1 VVEIIDNILF
11 IFQRLDWLSLVDILI
26 VTVIF
31 SALLLYLRNTQA
43 MVLMRGVLFLII
55 LISVFASITDLPA
68 FGWLVSTT
76 LPALLLSI
84 PVVFA
89 PEIRRGLE
97 RIGRASNIIGSRG
110 LMEETSDVI
119 SAVVHATTRLS
130 HRRHGALIVLQRLDS
145 LADYE
150 NTGVKLGANVTAELL
165 LQIFYPNTPLH
176 DGAVIISG
184 EKVTAASCVMPLSSS
199 GVLSSSPER
208 MMGLRHRAGLGTSEV
223 TDSVSII
230 VSEENGNI
238 SVATNGRMIH
248 RLDSERLES
257 ILKSIYKPE
266 EAKDIEHLLK
276 KWFGWLSFTSEKEQ
290 QEIEVE

>member
-1 VVEIIDNILF
+1 MAEIIDRILF
-11 IFQRLDWLSLVDILI
+11 IFQRLEWSELFDILI
-26 VTVIF
+26 VTFIF
-31 SALLLYLRNTQA
+31 SALLLFLRNTQA

-55 LISVFASITDLPA
+55 LISLFAFITDLSA
-68 FGWLVSTT
+68 LSWLLNTT
-76 LPALLLSI
+76 LPALLLAI

-97 RIGRASNIIGSRG
+97 RIGRVSNIIGSKE
-110 LMEETSDVI
+110 LFEETSDVI
-119 SAVVHATTRLS
+119 AAVVHASTRLS
-130 HRRHGALIVLQRLDS
+130 NRRHGALIVLQRLDA
-145 LADYE
+145 LPEYE
-150 NTGVKLGANVTAELL
+150 KTGVAMNAKVSAELL

-184 EKVTAASCVMPLSSS
+184 EKITAASCVMPLSSS

-208 MMGLRHRAGLGTSEV
+208 KMGLRHRAGLGTSEV
-223 TDSVSII
+223 TDSVAIM
-230 VSEENGNI
+230 VSEENGSI

-266 EAKDIEHLLK
+266 DAKDIEHLIR
-276 KWFGWLSFTSEKEQ
+276 KWFGWISFLSKRNKKE
-290 QEIEVE
+290 INVE

>member
-1 VVEIIDNILF
+1 VAEIFDSILF
-11 IFQRLDWLSLVDILI
+11 IFQRMDWLSLLDILI

-31 SALLLYLRNTQA
+31 SAFLMFFRNTQA
-43 MVLMRGVLFLII
+43 MVLMRGVLFLMV
-55 LISVFASITDLPA
+55 LISLFAFISDLPA
-68 FGWLVSTT
+68 FSWLVSTT
-76 LPALLLSI
+76 LPALLLAI

-97 RIGRASNIIGSRG
+97 RLGRASNIIGSRA
-110 LMEETSDVI
+110 LMEEPSDVI
-119 SAVVHATTRLS
+119 SAVVYASSRLS

-145 LADYE
+145 LSEYE
-150 NTGVKLGANVTAELL
+150 RTGVSLNADVTAELL

-199 GVLSSSPER
+199 GVLSSNPER
-208 MMGLRHRAGLGTSEV
+208 KMGLRHRAGLGTSEV
-223 TDSVSII
+223 TDSVSIL

-238 SVATNGRMIH
+238 AVTTNGRMIH
-248 RLDSERLES
+248 RVDTERLES

-266 EAKDIEHLLK
+266 KPQDIEHLLR
-276 KWFGWLSFTSEKEQ
+276 KWFSWIPFSPKNKK
-290 QEIEVE
+290 QESKAD

>member
-1 VVEIIDNILF
+1 MVEIIDNILF
-11 IFQRLDWLSLVDILI
+11 IFQRLDWLSLIDILI
-26 VTVIF
+26 VTAIF
-31 SALLLYLRNTQA
+31 SALLLFLRNTQA
-43 MVLMRGVLFLII
+43 MVLMRGIMLLII
-55 LISVFASITDLPA
+55 LVSIFALVTDLPA
-68 FGWLVSTT
+68 FSWLVSTT
-76 LPALLLSI
+76 LPALLLAI

-97 RIGRASNIIGSRG
+97 RIGRVSNIIGSKG
-110 LMEETSDVI
+110 LMVDTSDVI
-119 SAVVHATTRLS
+119 TSVVHASTRLS

-145 LADYE
+145 LSEFE
-150 NTGVKLGANVTAELL
+150 NTGVKLGANATAELL

-184 EKVTAASCVMPLSSS
+184 EKITAASCVMPLSSS
-199 GVLSSSPER
+199 GVLSSNPER
-208 MMGLRHRAGLGTSEV
+208 KMGLRHRAGLGTSEV

-238 SVATNGRMIH
+238 AVATNGRMIH

-276 KWFGWLSFTSEKEQ
+276 KWFGWISFTSKKENK
-290 QEIEVE
+290 EIEVE

>member
-1 VVEIIDNILF
+1 MVEIIDNILF

-55 LISVFASITDLPA
+55 LVSLFALITDLPA

-76 LPALLLSI
+76 LPALLLAI

-97 RIGRASNIIGSRG
+97 RIGRASNIVGSRG
-110 LMEETSDVI
+110 LIEETSDVI

-145 LADYE
+145 LTDYE

-176 DGAVIISG
+176 DGAVTISG

-238 SVATNGRMIH
+238 TVATNGRMIH

-266 EAKDIEHLLK
+266 EAQDIEHLLK
-276 KWFGWLSFTSEKEQ
+276 KWFSWLSFTSKKEK

>member
-11 IFQRLDWLSLVDILI
+11 IFQRLDWLSLVDILL

-43 MVLMRGVLFLII
+43 IVLMRGVLFLII

-119 SAVVHATTRLS
+119 SSVVHATTRLS

-150 NTGVKLGANVTAELL
+150 NTGVRLGANVTAELL

-248 RLDSERLES
+248 RLDSERLVS

-290 QEIEVE
+290 KEIEVE

>member
-1 VVEIIDNILF
+1 MAEIIDNILF
-11 IFQRLDWLSLVDILI
+11 IFQRLDWFSLLDILI

-31 SALLLYLRNTQA
+31 SVLLLFLKNTQA
-43 MVLMRGVLFLII
+43 MVLMRGVLLLII
-55 LISVFASITDLPA
+55 LASFFALISDLPA
-68 FGWLVSTT
+68 FSWLVSTT
-76 LPALLLSI
+76 LPALLLAV

-97 RIGRASNIIGSRG
+97 RIGRVSNILGSRE
-110 LMEETSDVI
+110 LLDETSEVI
-119 SAVVHATTRLS
+119 TAVVHASTRLS
-130 HRRHGALIVLQRLDS
+130 RSKIGALIVLKSLDS

-150 NTGVKLGANVTAELL
+150 RTGIAMGAKVSAELL

-184 EKVTAASCVMPLSSS
+184 EKISAASCVMPLSSS

-208 MMGLRHRAGLGTSEV
+208 KMGLRHRAGLGTSEV
-223 TDSVSII
+223 TDSVSIVI
-230 VSEENGNI
+230 SEENGNI
-238 SVATNGRMIH
+238 AVATNGRMIH

-266 EAKDIEHLLK
+266 EVKDIEHLLK
-276 KWFGWLSFTSEKEQ
+276 KWFGWISFAPKKEKEEL
-290 QEIEVE
+290 EIE

>member
-55 LISVFASITDLPA
+55 LVSLFALITDLPA

-76 LPALLLSI
+76 LPALLLAI

-97 RIGRASNIIGSRG
+97 RIGRASNIVGSRG
-110 LMEETSDVI
+110 LIEETSDVI

-145 LADYE
+145 LTDYE

-184 EKVTAASCVMPLSSS
+184 EKVTAASRVMPLSSS

-238 SVATNGRMIH
+238 TVATNGRMIH

-266 EAKDIEHLLK
+266 EAQDIEHLLK
-276 KWFGWLSFTSEKEQ
+276 KWFSWLSFTSKKEK